1 VKIVAAMRTAETM
14 VVKGTSAH
22 GTATTD
28 TFSLKG
34 MDTAYMAISKAC
46 GVEVSPL
53 PKPGRVPATKK

>member
-1 VKIVAAMRTAETM
+1 M

-34 MDTAYMAISKAC
+34 MDTAYTAISKAC
-46 GVEVSPL
+46 GVEISP
-53 PKPGRVPATKK
+53 VPRAGKKAAAPSKKS